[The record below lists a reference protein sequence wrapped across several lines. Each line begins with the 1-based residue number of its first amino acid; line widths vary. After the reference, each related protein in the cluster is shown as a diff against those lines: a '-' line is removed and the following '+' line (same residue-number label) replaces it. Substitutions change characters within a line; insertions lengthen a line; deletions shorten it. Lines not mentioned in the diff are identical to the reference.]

1 MWACR
6 SSLVLDGSE
15 RYISVYICTR
25 VGVRKE
31 RNTPLLCSRQAETEM
46 VVLVSYPAESRV
58 RMEISGRVGNR
69 GLRRY
74 YER

>member
-1 MWACR
+1 MWTCR

-15 RYISVYICTR
+15 RYICVYLRTR
-25 VGVRKE
+25 VGVRKA
-31 RNTPLLCSRQAETEM
+31 RNTPLLCTRQAKTEM

-58 RMEISGRVGNR
+58 RMGISGRVENR